1 MKTSKIT
8 PKQRKEMAARVQS
21 GEQQKAIAAE
31 YGISPGYLSKIVKRE
46 MSGQPSKPK
55 VRDFS
60 NWTRER
66 LLNRFYEC
74 HREISDHND
83 LLQTNQTQAERLEKN
98 IAEMTERLKRIEDA
112 TYRKSVEDGIISYK
126 TQLTF
131 LRDNKRAFFALALL
145 YQEVSA
151 ILHELSKRGD
161 TDLPVITRLQFHTTQ
176 KPAASLKASA
186 RL

>member
-1 MKTSKIT
+1 MIQFSYENIKNHTKT
-8 PKQRKEMAARVQS
+8 
-21 GEQQKAIAAE
+21 
-31 YGISPGYLSKIVKRE
+31 
-46 MSGQPSKPK
+46 
-55 VRDFS
+55 
-60 NWTRER
+60 
-66 LLNRFYEC
+66 
-74 HREISDHND
+74 
-83 LLQTNQTQAERLEKN
+83 
-98 IAEMTERLKRIEDA
+98 LKGIEDA